1 MCATGN
7 PPLYIHTCVH
17 VHGSVSLGTQAHDVP
32 KVACFTVN
40 VYGVYINKATLL
52 PENASQNDA
61 IFAQSLFMPMQNHL
75 AMVKFLWLHN
85 HPSIIILYIYIYIYI
100 HMSYIYSLIELVPL
114 LSLLTVGWLECIST
128 ITGNWTFFYVLWL
141 LCCHYLTCPAT
152 ISLHHST

>member
-1 MCATGN
+1 MRSAEVILL
-7 PPLYIHTCVH
+7 PRLYIEAIDLPTILYIICSTV
-17 VHGSVSLGTQAHDVP
+17 SVQQT
-32 KVACFTVN
+32 
-40 VYGVYINKATLL
+40 TLL

-61 IFAQSLFMPMQNHL
+61 IFAQSLFMPMQDHL

-85 HPSIIILYIYIYIYI
+85 HPSLYYIYIYI

-114 LSLLTVGWLECIST
+114 LSLLTVGWLECISA

-141 LCCHYLTCPAT
+141 LCCHFLTCPAT